1 VKKALKTYTRDFIAL
16 IVLAA
21 IGLAALFIIL
31 SQQAS
36 ALPSWFPFL
45 GEDRFELRTELQT
58 AQAVTPGQG
67 QSVDISGVK
76 VGDVTKVE
84 LENGVAVV
92 TMQVDNEY
100 SDLIHDDAS
109 VLLRPRTG
117 LQDMVIELDP
127 GTQSAPTVPEGFTV
141 PLADSAPN
149 VNPDQIL
156 ASLDGDT
163 RAYLRLLLAG
173 GAQALGTKAKSDRF
187 ADVLRRFYPTTRD
200 LAKVNGALAR
210 RRDNLRHV
218 ITNFKLI
225 AEELAKAD
233 TNLSGFV
240 RTQNQVFGAFA
251 EQEQNLRTTV
261 RDLPGALRETRSA
274 LNASAS
280 LSRVLGPTLTDLI
293 PQAQALK
300 PALQATRPFFR
311 QTLPSVRDQIRPF
324 TNQVSR
330 TVRDVKRGSQPLN
343 ESVTALDGS
352 FTELNQV
359 LNALAYNPPGE
370 REGYLFYLA
379 WVNHNLNSTA
389 LLQDGL
395 GPMQRSLLTYTCFT
409 SFLADNAVAT
419 RPDLKTARDLV
430 RLPTTAEICPP
441 PWGSAP
447 AAATADGSTNGD
459 SGSAPNDGSNGAQSG
474 STGATTTTT
483 APSTST
489 SSTTTTAPETTTT
502 EPSTSTTTPA
512 PDAAST
518 SSSTTTTTP

>member
-1 VKKALKTYTRDFIAL
+1 MKKALRTYTRDFIAL
-16 IVLAA
+16 LVLGA
-21 IGLAALFIIL
+21 IGLAALFVIL

-67 QSVDISGVK
+67 QTVDISGVK

-127 GTQSAPTVPEGFTV
+127 GSDNAPTVPEGFTI
-141 PLADSAPN
+141 PLANSAPN

-187 ADVLRRFYPTTRD
+187 ADLLRRFYPTTRD
-200 LAKVNGALAR
+200 LAKVNGALAKR
-210 RRDNLRHV
+210 RENLRHV

-225 AEELAKAD
+225 SEELAKTD

-240 RTQNQVFGAFA
+240 RTQNAVFGAFA
-251 EQEQNLRTTV
+251 EQEQNLRATV
-261 RDLPGALRETRSA
+261 QKLPGALRETRGA
-274 LNASAS
+274 LNASAH
-280 LSRVLGPTLTDLI
+280 LSNVLGPTLTDLI
-293 PQAQALK
+293 PQAQALG
-300 PALQATRPFFR
+300 PALRASRPFFR

-324 TNQVSR
+324 TNEVSR
-330 TVRDVKRGSQPLN
+330 TVRDVKRGSQPLAQ
-343 ESVTALDGS
+343 SASALDGS
-352 FTELNQV
+352 FTELNTL
-359 LNALAYNPPGE
+359 LNALAYNPSGE

-379 WVNHNLNSTA
+379 WVNHNLNATA

-395 GPMQRSLLTYTCFT
+395 GPMQRSLLTYTCYT
-409 SFLADNAVAT
+409 SLLADNAVAT
-419 RPDLKTARDLV
+419 RPDLRTARDLV
-430 RLPTTAEICPP
+430 RLPTTQEICPP
-441 PWGSAP
+441 PWGTAPLSAP
-447 AAATADGSTNGD
+447 ADGSVDGQ
-459 SGSAPNDGSNGAQSG
+459 GSASADDGRDGGDTG
-474 STGATTTTT
+474 SAGTSTTTTT
-483 APSTST
+483 PDGST
-489 SSTTTTAPETTTT
+489 SSTTTPDSTTTS
-502 EPSTSTTTPA
+502 PSTSTTA
-512 PDAAST
+512 PDADST